1 MTKICIFHEIVVPL
15 QRQTAMK
22 RIKMDMKRSS
32 IIVLCVLA
40 FAACNKPS
48 KVEQYHAA
56 KHVRDSIALVDQQ
69 RSLDFYQAQLD
80 SLMPVADS
88 LIALFKYEKN
98 DKYQD
103 HGNYVI
109 KGKNGLRILVR
120 DDGQA
125 LLLYQNGKRIES
137 SSDPAVE
144 RAQHLQIVISDIRE
158 LEKRITRTS
167 LEIQK
172 YSKRMAK

>member
-1 MTKICIFHEIVVPL
+1 
-15 QRQTAMK
+15 
-22 RIKMDMKRSS
+22 
-32 IIVLCVLA
+32 
-40 FAACNKPS
+40 
-48 KVEQYHAA
+48 
-56 KHVRDSIALVDQQ
+56 
-69 RSLDFYQAQLD
+69 
-80 SLMPVADS
+80 
-88 LIALFKYEKN
+88 
-98 DKYQD
+98 
-103 HGNYVI
+103 VI

>member
-1 MTKICIFHEIVVPL
+1 M
-15 QRQTAMK
+15 QRQTVHLTTKISMK
-22 RIKMDMKRSS
+22 HYFTIF
-32 IIVLCVLA
+32 LCVLA

-48 KVEQYHAA
+48 KVEQYHAE
-56 KHVRDSIALVDQQ
+56 KHARDSIALIEQQ

-103 HGNYVI
+103 HGNYVV

-125 LLLYQNGKRIES
+125 LLLYQNGKRIEG

-144 RAQHLQIVISDIRE
+144 RAQHLQIVISDVRE
-158 LEKRITRTS
+158 LEKRIERTS

-172 YSKRMAK
+172 YQKRLDKKEAQNAK